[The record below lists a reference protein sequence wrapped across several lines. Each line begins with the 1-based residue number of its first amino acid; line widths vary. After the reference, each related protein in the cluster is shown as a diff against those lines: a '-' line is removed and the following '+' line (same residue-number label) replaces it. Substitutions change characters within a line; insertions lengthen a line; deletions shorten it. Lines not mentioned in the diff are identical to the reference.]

1 MYGRMDGLG
10 KPMRVGTGFEALNAF
25 LDGGYETDAITTIY
39 GPAGAGKTNLA
50 LLAAITAARAGKK
63 VIYVDT
69 EGGFSVTR
77 LEQLAA
83 KDSRKVLERIIF
95 LKPTTFEQQ
104 ARAIEQ
110 LRELAASP
118 KIGLIIVDTIGMLY
132 RLERRF
138 GDESSHDF
146 NRELGLQLELLNEI
160 SRTKEIPV
168 LLVNQVYSSF
178 DTGQVAMVG
187 GDILK
192 YTSKCLLELQNLQNG
207 RRRAVLRKH
216 RSLPS
221 DRELLFEIAQEGLRE
236 AHSVR
241 IAPA

>member
-1 MYGRMDGLG
+1 
-10 KPMRVGTGFEALNAF
+10 MRIGTGFEALDRF
-25 LDGGYETDAITTIY
+25 LGGGYETDAITTVY

-50 LLAAITAARAGKK
+50 VLAAITAARAGKK

-69 EGGFSVTR
+69 EGGFSVAR
-77 LEQLAA
+77 LEQLAV

-110 LRELAASP
+110 LKELAASP

-138 GDESSHDF
+138 GDESSYEF
-146 NRELGLQLELLNEI
+146 NRELGLQLETLTEI
-160 SRTKEIPV
+160 SRVREIPV
-168 LLVNQVYSSF
+168 LLVNQVYTSF

-192 YTSKCLLELQNLQNG
+192 YTSKCLIELQQQPGG

-216 RSLPS
+216 RSMPA
-221 DRELLFEIAQEGLRE
+221 DRELLFEIANDGLRE
-236 AHSVR
+236 PVR
-241 IAPA
+241 LVQP